1 MTASYWC
8 QVRSVSSVLPARS
21 HLTHNHLQIA
31 NTSSPRKEVKEFQS
45 IMSYIHTEMN
55 CLAKDTECHKRKSIN
70 QPRPDDESLGQEGKI
85 LLSKI
90 EAKEREKEEFA
101 SYMAS
106 LKQAVDEQM
115 AEIAK
120 LDGERGK

>member
-1 MTASYWC
+1 M
-8 QVRSVSSVLPARS
+8 SS
-21 HLTHNHLQIA
+21 
-31 NTSSPRKEVKEFQS
+31 
-45 IMSYIHTEMN
+45 IHTEMN
-55 CLAKDTECHKRKSIN
+55 RLAKDTERHKREAIN
-70 QPRPDDESLGQEGKI
+70 QPRPDDESLGKEGKM

-90 EAKEREKEEFA
+90 EAKEREKDEFA

-120 LDGERGK
+120 LDGGRGK